1 MPVSLTKTAVAF
13 DSFRV
18 QRELQPDGV
27 TYKYY
32 IAIGYRVETNDEPYQ
47 RDRYVELTGARATE
61 VATMFANLTTRIKN
75 VEGLT

>member
-1 MPVSLTKTAVAF
+1 VPITLTKTAVVF

-18 QRELQPDGV
+18 QRELQDDGV

-32 IAIGYRVETNDEPYQ
+32 IAIGYRVETTDEPYQ

-61 VATMFANLTTRIKN
+61 AATMFAQLTNRIKT
-75 VEGLT
+75 VEGL

>member
-1 MPVSLTKTAVAF
+1 MSRDLTKTAVIF

-18 QRELQPDGV
+18 QRELQDDGV

-32 IAIGYRVETNDEPYQ
+32 IAIGYRVETTDEPYQ

-61 VATMFANLTTRIKN
+61 AATMFTNITNRIKT
-75 VEGLT
+75 VEGLP

>member
-1 MPVSLTKTAVAF
+1 MPITLTKTAVVF

-18 QRELQPDGV
+18 QRELQDDGV

-32 IAIGYRVETNDEPYQ
+32 IAIGYRVETTDEPYQ

-61 VATMFANLTTRIKN
+61 AATMFAQLTNRIKT
-75 VEGLT
+75 VEGL